1 MQGFIRAL
9 LADRTRLLSIP
20 DLVAILN
27 AQPQSRWTNLIGE
40 GIGTLARELVEKA
53 APVSDIVQ
61 WFGEWSRDVRG
72 EQRGLLLMTAHRA
85 KGLEFDH
92 VAILNG
98 GWDRPSR
105 GEDADAP
112 RRLFYVAMTRA
123 RATLSVLTDA
133 PHAFVQSGDAILPR
147 RITPDTAAL
156 PRARLRYVP
165 PDPKLVDLSFAGRL
179 KASDPSLNAIAA
191 AYPGDPVHLI
201 RDGDR
206 WRIDNAQGQTLARLS
221 RAFAPPDGTTFLRG
235 EVAAILNWR
244 REDGGEDFH
253 HLLRRDA
260 WEVVLPE
267 LVFEADGGAIIAK

>member
-1 MQGFIRAL
+1 
-9 LADRTRLLSIP
+9 
-20 DLVAILN
+20 
-27 AQPQSRWTNLIGE
+27 
-40 GIGTLARELVEKA
+40 
-53 APVSDIVQ
+53 
-61 WFGEWSRDVRG
+61 
-72 EQRGLLLMTAHRA
+72 MTAHRA

-105 GEDADAP
+105 GEDSDAP

-123 RATLSVLTDA
+123 RSTLTVLTDG
-133 PHAFVQSGDAILPR
+133 PHAFVHQGDAILPR

-179 KASDPSLNAIAA
+179 WPGDPSLSAIAA
-191 AYPGDPVHLI
+191 ARPGDTVHLT

-244 REDGGEDFH
+244 REDGGEDFD

-260 WEVVLPE
+260 WEVILPE
-267 LVFEADGGAIIAK
+267 LVFEADGGAIIADQNGS